1 MTAQATP
8 PPGDEIRLRSA
19 TSKVLAKSTLKLGY
33 RDVHCQ
39 GLLVLVRDKE
49 ARFVSG
55 LGKVPTF
62 RGQDRLRGCAA
73 RTMHEDFLRG
83 NYAAHF

>member
-1 MTAQATP
+1 MRHDRYSRGIRTVTAQATP

-55 LGKVPTF
+55 LGKVPEP
-62 RGQDRLRGCAA
+62 LRDC
-73 RTMHEDFLRG
+73 RRP
-83 NYAAHF
+83 